1 MKKLYI
7 ELWDVLC
14 VFSFSL
20 LQSLVGL
27 QHAWPVTATA
37 AGLSSID
44 RDMIINEVASAAYML
59 RQACGAARVTSGP
72 TVLITLYA
80 GALAVLAHT
89 AQYLSLHH
97 TYRRASVL
105 CALATST
112 LLLHGSADPPWL
124 SVVRL
129 LAFVVLTRY
138 DVAVLYMDP
147 WDSTAQKIWMLIVPW
162 HAMFL
167 FVLYPA
173 VYLYRKRE
181 KLSSAGKPPKRKDPF
196 YEQII

>member
-27 QHAWPVTATA
+27 RHAWPVTAVA
-37 AGLSSID
+37 AGLASID
-44 RDMIINEVASAAYML
+44 RDMLINEVAAAAYML

-89 AQYLSLHH
+89 SQYLSLHH

-105 CALATST
+105 SALATST

-124 SVVRL
+124 SVLRL
-129 LAFVVLTRY
+129 LVFVVLTRY
-138 DVAVLYMDP
+138 DVAVLMQDA
-147 WDSTAQKIWMLIVPW
+147 WDSTAQKVWLLIVPW
-162 HAMFL
+162 HALFL
-167 FVLYPA
+167 FLAYPI
-173 VYLYRKRE
+173 VYLYRKQ
-181 KLSSAGKPPKRKDPF
+181 KQSSRHVNARTRKDPF